1 MDNKCNG
8 GRCCENVSERD
19 FIDALSARICETY
32 SDGTGVNHNEGWN
45 LPRESEVLDI
55 LWNILELVFPGFNER
70 IAHSQAT
77 LRFSVGETIAT
88 TYVAL
93 RDIILRTLRYN
104 CAINKNQCDCH
115 RLSEQAARELLEA
128 IPELREIMKLDVKA
142 AYEGDPA
149 ARSLDEIVLSYPGLR
164 AITIQRIAHELY
176 KAKVPMIP
184 RMMGEYAHRI
194 TGIDIH
200 PGAELGRGIFIDHGT
215 GVVIGET
222 AELGNNVKI
231 YQGVTLGALSFPKD
245 ACGLIIKG
253 AKRHPTI
260 EDDVTIYAGATI
272 LGAIVIGKGSVIG
285 GNVWITESIKPETR
299 VLFNPPEQNIR
310 QINKGSK

>member
-1 MDNKCNG
+1 MDNNATA
-8 GRCCENVSERD
+8 E
-19 FIDALSARICETY
+19 DAANTSRTRFHRRSSARICEHIRRHRSY
-32 SDGTGVNHNEGWN
+32 HNEGWN
-45 LPRESEVLDI
+45 ATESEVLDI

-93 RDIILRTLRYN
+93 RDIILRPLRYN

-176 KAKVPMIP
+176 KAKVP
-184 RMMGEYAHRI
+184 
-194 TGIDIH
+194 
-200 PGAELGRGIFIDHGT
+200 
-215 GVVIGET
+215 
-222 AELGNNVKI
+222 
-231 YQGVTLGALSFPKD
+231 
-245 ACGLIIKG
+245 
-253 AKRHPTI
+253 
-260 EDDVTIYAGATI
+260 
-272 LGAIVIGKGSVIG
+272 
-285 GNVWITESIKPETR
+285 
-299 VLFNPPEQNIR
+299 
-310 QINKGSK
+310 